1 MIDCADMAKALVVA
15 VGICIGVVVLLVV
28 VLLASLLGELL
39 WWILLPV
46 AAFALIVIVAYNI
59 IHDKNAR

>member
-1 MIDCADMAKALVVA
+1 MLDFADMAKALLVA
-15 VGICIGVVVLLVV
+15 VAICIGFAVLLVV

-46 AAFALIVIVAYNI
+46 TVFALIVVVAYNV
-59 IHDKNAR
+59 IHKNKN